1 MKRNIPVYQILILSS
16 LCLLFFYPTSIQA
29 EGKQDRYQKNEL
41 PLGIPNLNEKR
52 VIQNLSPGLTYT
64 KIERGQATNQY
75 TVEVGFFE
83 DQAAAQD
90 LLQKLANT
98 DIPFSILPIQNDPFN
113 DIREDIIGYSVRS
126 GDYTNEA
133 DAELIKTRLSSKGFS
148 AKIIY
153 NGFDGSSTETTGPW
167 MIHILEIERK
177 AANLL
182 LTTLANG
189 QVNGKEKVSSMAARS
204 NAIAAINGG
213 YFVTKRSDGT
223 PGDLAGIS
231 IINGELLSES
241 INQRSGFILSERKAD
256 VSVLSTQVQIKSSDG
271 SQREVDGMNRV
282 SGLIRSCGSLTNPLP
297 THDVTCRSDS
307 ELILYKPIFDTVT
320 PVGNGVEVVLNEQ
333 GEVIMQDD
341 FQGHIIPRNGS
352 VLSGTGEAAAW
363 LRTHAAVGMKL
374 LTNTHVQ
381 SDQQTLSLTP
391 ETSVVN
397 GGPLLLKN
405 NQFFIDA
412 EREGFKWSHDFFYR
426 FGINRNPRTLAGSKP
441 DGTILLVAVDG
452 RNPQISVGLSFHE
465 SSLLMKALGAK
476 DALNLDGGGS
486 TTMVINGNIVNH
498 PSDSAGER
506 PVGDAILFTQN

>member
-1 MKRNIPVYQILILSS
+1 MKRNIPVYRFLIFSS
-16 LCLLFFYPTSIQA
+16 LFLLFFYPSDIQA
-29 EGKQDRYQKNEL
+29 KGTQERYQKNEL

-52 VIQNLSPGLTYT
+52 VIQKLSPGLTYT
-64 KIERGQATNQY
+64 KIERGQASNQY
-75 TVEVGFFE
+75 TVEAGFF
-83 DQAAAQD
+83 DNQPAAQD
-90 LLQKLANT
+90 LLQKLANNDFT
-98 DIPFSILPIQNDPFN
+98 FSILPIQNDPFN
-113 DIREDIIGYSVRS
+113 DIPEDIIGYSVRS
-126 GDYTNEA
+126 GNYTNEA
-133 DAELIKTRLSSKGFS
+133 DAELINKQLSAKGFS
-148 AKIIY
+148 GKIIY

-167 MIHILEIERK
+167 MIHILEIEQK
-177 AANLL
+177 AASHL

-189 QVNGKEKVSSMAARS
+189 QVNGKETVSSMAARS

-213 YFVTKRSDGT
+213 YFVTKNSDGT

-241 INQRSGFILSERKAD
+241 INHRSGFILSERKTD

-271 SQREVDGMNRV
+271 FQRDVDGMNRV
-282 SGLIRSCGSLTNPLP
+282 SGLIRSCGSLTNPIP

-333 GEVIMQDD
+333 GEVIVQDE

-352 VLSGTGEAAAW
+352 VLSGTGEAAVW
-363 LRTHAAVGMKL
+363 LRTHAAVGMKVM
-374 LTNTHVQ
+374 TQTPVQ
-381 SDQQTLSLTP
+381 SDHQTLSLTP
-391 ETSVVN
+391 KTSVVN

-412 EREGFKWSHDFFYR
+412 DREGFNWSHDFFYR

-452 RNPQISVGLSFHE
+452 RNPQISVGLSFQE
-465 SSLLMKALGAK
+465 SAMLMKSLGAK

-486 TTMVINGNIVNH
+486 TTMVINGRIVNH
-498 PSDSAGER
+498 PSDSTGER
-506 PVGDAILFTQN
+506 PVGDALLFTN